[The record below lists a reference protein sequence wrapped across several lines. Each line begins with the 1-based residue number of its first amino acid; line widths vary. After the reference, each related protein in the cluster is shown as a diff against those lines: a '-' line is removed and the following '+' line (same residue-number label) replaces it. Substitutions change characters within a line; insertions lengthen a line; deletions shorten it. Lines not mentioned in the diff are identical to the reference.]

1 MNTAKY
7 DTDQLLDLFTSKKVL
22 TLPEMKKALGT
33 NSTMT
38 IFRKLKQLNYISSCS
53 HRSQYYTLKKIAKFN
68 KDGLWFFNSI
78 LFSSFSTQ
86 SETIVNLIDK
96 SKQGYFA
103 KEIEKILHHKPGETL
118 LVLINKKGIFRKKMS
133 GKYVYFSI
141 NKTKNKQQELIR
153 RDTGDAKK
161 LNQVTSDTLM
171 EGLKV
176 AIIHFFGILNE
187 KQKRLYAG
195 LESIKIGQNGDKI
208 IAGLLGLNIKTV
220 AKGRH
225 ELLSGNSLTNAI
237 RAKGGGRK
245 AIEKKLT

>member
-1 MNTAKY
+1 MNTTKY
-7 DTDQLLDLFTSKKVL
+7 HPDQLNDLFMRKKVL
-22 TLPEMKKALGT
+22 TLAEMKEALGT

-38 IFRKLKQLNYISSCS
+38 IFRKLKQLNYLSSCS
-53 HRSQYYTLKKIAKFN
+53 HRGRYYTLERIVKFN

-78 LFSSFSTQ
+78 LFSSFSTL

-96 SKQGYFA
+96 SKEGYFA
-103 KEIEKILHHKPGETL
+103 KEIEGILHLKPGETL
-118 LVLINKKGIFRKKMS
+118 LVLINKKGICRKKIS
-133 GKYVYFSI
+133 GKYVYFSA
-141 NKTKNKQQELIR
+141 NKIKNKQQELIR
-153 RDTGDAKK
+153 GDTGDKKK
-161 LNQVTSDTLM
+161 LNLVTTDTLM

-176 AIIHFFGILNE
+176 VIILFFCILNE

-208 IAGLLGLNIKTV
+208 ISGLLGLNIKTV
-220 AKGRH
+220 SKGRH

-245 AIEKKLT
+245 STEKKLI